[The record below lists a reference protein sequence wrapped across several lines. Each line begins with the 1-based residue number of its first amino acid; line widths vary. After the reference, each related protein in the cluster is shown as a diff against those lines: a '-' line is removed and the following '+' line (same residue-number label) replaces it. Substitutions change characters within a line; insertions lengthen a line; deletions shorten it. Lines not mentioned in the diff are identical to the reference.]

1 MRKRPVGPSARR
13 PVGEEKKS
21 RDIDDKKNM
30 PLAGQA
36 DADRARA
43 HLGWAERYNRHD
55 ERHKAAAHFGRALEY
70 DRRSAAKSQEFGGK
84 KSRVEQVDKVD
95 ISSLH
100 DLQDRANEAFKKQL
114 VIVHHDT
121 ATLSLSIEEERA
133 LKKDTRRSEFSLP
146 PLTVYGKNVE
156 YEIVATG
163 PDEPFGARVV
173 WLGNPNPEDLEK
185 LHEAL
190 AELERSPDHGQQ
202 FVLAVIKRLAVD
214 FSKRYQKSDT
224 LNRFRL
230 GLFDTS
236 LSAEHIRKV
245 KAANP
250 TDQAPLL
257 TSYALCAFVALTLD
271 HINAG
276 APKAP
281 RKRKAPLK
289 APVPVSPPVSPKAP
303 LKPPRKRKAPVSP
316 PSPPVSIIVPGPNAG
331 PMRIHVTPAGVE
343 AMLVYSVRW
352 GGGKYAAPYNP
363 ALALASARANLSALL
378 DTMERQGAKPKEPKR
393 GPFWVEP

>member
-1 MRKRPVGPSARR
+1 M
-13 PVGEEKKS
+13 KK
-21 RDIDDKKNM
+21 
-30 PLAGQA
+30 
-36 DADRARA
+36 
-43 HLGWAERYNRHD
+43 H
-55 ERHKAAAHFGRALEY
+55 
-70 DRRSAAKSQEFGGK
+70 
-84 KSRVEQVDKVD
+84 
-95 ISSLH
+95 
-100 DLQDRANEAFKKQL
+100 
-114 VIVHHDT
+114 
-121 ATLSLSIEEERA
+121 
-133 LKKDTRRSEFSLP
+133 TRRSEFSLP
-146 PLTVYGKNVE
+146 PLTVDGKKVE

-163 PDEPFGARVV
+163 PDEPFGARFV

-214 FSKRYQKSDT
+214 IFNRHEKSET
-224 LNRFRL
+224 RNHLRL
-230 GLFDTS
+230 RLFDKS

-245 KAANP
+245 KAENP

-271 HINAG
+271 HIKAG

-289 APVPVSPPVSPKAP
+289 APVPESPPESPKAH
-303 LKPPRKRKAPVSP
+303 RKRKAPLKAPVP

-352 GGGKYAAPYNP
+352 GGKYAAPNNT

-378 DTMERQGAKPKEPKR
+378 DTMERQGANPKEPKGPLDR
-393 GPFWVEP
+393 RKGPFWVEP